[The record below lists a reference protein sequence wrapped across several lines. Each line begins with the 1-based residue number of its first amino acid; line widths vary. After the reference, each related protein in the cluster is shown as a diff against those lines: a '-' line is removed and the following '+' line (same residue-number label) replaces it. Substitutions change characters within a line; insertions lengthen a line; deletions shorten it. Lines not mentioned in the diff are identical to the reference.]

1 MTTPLDRPSARVI
14 VMDETESVLLFLVR
28 DPVDPKP
35 PLWVTPG
42 GGINP
47 GETLNEAAAREL
59 SEETGLVI
67 DSAELG
73 DPVATCRGEWTFRGQ
88 PLYSVETYFAWR
100 TDRFDLST
108 EGWEPLEHEVHAAWK
123 WWTIEEIDS
132 TNERVLPALLAE
144 VARSIVRGTI
154 EPCPI
159 ELPWINFDGS
169 EIEPAPGSTT
179 G

>member
-1 MTTPLDRPSARVI
+1 MITPLDRPSARVI
-14 VMDETESVLLFLVR
+14 VIDETESVLLFLVS

-35 PLWVTPG
+35 PLWITPG

-73 DPVATCRGEWTFRGQ
+73 NPVATCRGDWTFRGQ
-88 PLYSVETYFAWR
+88 TLYSVETYFAWR
-100 TDRFDLST
+100 TDRFELST

-123 WWTIEEIDS
+123 WRTIEEIDT
-132 TNERVLPALLAE
+132 TNERVLPALLGE
-144 VARSIVRGTI
+144 VARLIVRGTS
-154 EPCPI
+154 EPSPM
-159 ELPWINFDGS
+159 ELPWINFDGI